1 MPPEPRP
8 AIDLP
13 TAALLLLQAI
23 GAVALFPLAHTG
35 TVPLWAAAIAACL
48 LMNLSFTTW
57 HECSHGNFSRYQ
69 RLNHTVG
76 WLSSLFTLY
85 PGYFARRREH
95 LAHHRWEGDPKLDPV
110 YPRIQMSLFAF
121 PFRLTLQVITREGN
135 AIESSFMPITPAQ
148 AWADRALLL
157 TAAGAM
163 AALAAAGYGLLV
175 LWLLVFPRVVIFY
188 LHAVYICWFPHH
200 VEGGGFERY
209 RVADRGLLWRLLTVG
224 QWAHGV
230 HHKNPSIP
238 WHRYSRN
245 LESV

>member
-1 MPPEPRP
+1 MPSEPRP

-13 TAALLLLQAI
+13 TAALLLLQTLGLA
-23 GAVALFPLAHTG
+23 ALFPLAHTG
-35 TVPLWAAAIAACL
+35 AAPLWAAALASCL

-57 HECSHGNFSRYQ
+57 HECSHGNFSRHQ
-69 RLNHTVG
+69 WVNHSCG

-95 LAHHRWEGDPKLDPV
+95 LAHHRWEGDPELDPV
-110 YPRIQMSLFAF
+110 YPRIQTSLFAF
-121 PFRLTLQVITREGN
+121 PFRLTLQAITREGN
-135 AIESSFMPITPAQ
+135 AIESSFMPLTSIQ

-157 TAAGAM
+157 
-163 AALAAAGYGLLV
+163 AAAGTMVALIALGFGELV
-175 LWLLVFPRVVIFY
+175 LWLLVFPRIVIFY

-209 RVADRGLLWRLLTVG
+209 RVRRRGPLWALLTVG